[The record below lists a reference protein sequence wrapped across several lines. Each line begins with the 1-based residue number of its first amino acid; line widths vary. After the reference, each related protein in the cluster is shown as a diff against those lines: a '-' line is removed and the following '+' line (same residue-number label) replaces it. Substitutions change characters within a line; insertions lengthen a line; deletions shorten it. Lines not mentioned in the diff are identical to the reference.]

1 MSGSYFENTFKN
13 LQIPVVVCR
22 KGENN
27 PLVFVNASAKTL
39 LMPVPISASPEEKAQ
54 KEKLQGFLRFLN
66 WQDYKYILDTVE
78 ALGSIH
84 RHKTALHTAA
94 GEVLGVFV
102 SANCVEVQ
110 GLEYIVF
117 YIDELAREESF
128 TGAGAGGVLPK
139 IFHAAYH
146 TGGVNESINKILS
159 LAGNYA
165 RVSRAY
171 IFEEIS
177 AAVTRN
183 TYEWCAEGIAPAMQ
197 DLQELEKEKYSYDVI
212 VQGDAYIAADVS
224 DLPEKDR
231 AILEAQNIKSLA
243 ISPLYYNNKPIGY
256 IGFDDCEKCREWSN
270 EDIRLLKN
278 IADILAILIIRR
290 NAEEKSEHS
299 LDVLQTISDNLDSI
313 IYVSDIHN
321 YEVKFVNKTLA
332 NTLQKPPE
340 EIIGKVCWQVLQQG
354 KTAPCEFCPIPKLY
368 GEDGKKIQ
376 GGYSWEFKNTIT
388 GKWYL
393 VRDSIIPWVDGAD
406 MHIETATEIT
416 HQKQYEEQLKYYASI
431 DTMTGCY
438 KREWGYKVVQDMM
451 ASAYFSRE
459 ALTLCFLD
467 MDGLK
472 NINDTQGHDAGD
484 SMIVQIVDILR
495 ERIRKSDVIARW
507 GGDEFLLLLKCD
519 TKTARAVMQDV
530 QNTLEEVNRSGVNRF
545 ALSFS
550 YGITPMPAGDPI
562 SIDALISKADQ
573 EMYQNKLI
581 KKA

>member
-1 MSGSYFENTFKN
+1 MSYSYFANTFKN

-22 KGENN
+22 KGKNN
-27 PLVFVNASAKTL
+27 PLVFVNASVKTL
-39 LMPVPISASPEEKAQ
+39 LMPAQISESPKAPEEA
-54 KEKLQGFLRFLN
+54 LQGVLRFFSR
-66 WQDYKYILDTVE
+66 QEYTYVMDTVE

-94 GEVLGVFV
+94 GEVLAVFV

-110 GLEYIVF
+110 GLEYIIF
-117 YIDELAREESF
+117 YIDETAQEEPSF
-128 TGAGAGGVLPK
+128 DNNTGGVLPK

-146 TGGVNESINKILS
+146 TGGVNESINKILG
-159 LAGNYA
+159 LAGGYA

-177 AAVTRN
+177 ATVTRN
-183 TYEWCAEGIAPAMQ
+183 TYEWCAEGIAPAIQ

-212 VQGDAYIAADVS
+212 VQGDTYIINDVS
-224 DLPEKDR
+224 GLPQKDR

-243 ISPLYYNNKPIGY
+243 ILPLYYDDKPIGY
-256 IGFDDCEKCREWSN
+256 IGFDDCEKCRKWSG

-299 LDVLQTISDNLDSI
+299 LDVMQTISDNIDSI

-340 EIIGKVCWQVLQQG
+340 EIVGKVCWRVLQQG

-393 VRDSIIPWVDGAD
+393 VRDSIIPWVDGTD
-406 MHIETATEIT
+406 VHIETATEIT

-472 NINDTQGHDAGD
+472 KINDTQGHDAGD
-484 SMIVQIVDILR
+484 SMIVQIVDTLR

-530 QNTLEEVNRSGVNRF
+530 QNTLEEVNRSGVNQF